1 MRHSRKYHLTLGRAA
16 PTISDMNESFEDV
29 PDFIR
34 VILHLDM
41 DAFFTSV
48 EQVDDPLLQ
57 GKPVVIGQSLRGVA
71 SAASYEARKYGIK
84 SAMPIVQAKQLC
96 PHAVF
101 LPGRMSRYR
110 EVSRQV
116 MDIIRD
122 LCPLVEQASV
132 DEAYADISGTRRL
145 FGPPENLALRL
156 KAEILSATGLT
167 CSVGIAPNKY
177 LAKIASDWNK
187 PAGLTRIRPI
197 DAPAFLQALPLGKI
211 PGVGTHFKEELRRM
225 GVTCVPDVLAR
236 PKAYWAEALG
246 KRGAFLHDRACGID
260 DSPVVPGTDPKSCSA
275 ENTLDKDTLDRALL
289 ERQLLIQAERIGR
302 ELRGIGK
309 KGLTVTLKIK
319 FHDFSAITRSKTLHR
334 PTDITKE
341 IFDAARKLLAAEK
354 LPQPVRLI
362 GTGVSNFRLVQ
373 VELPLMPDAT
383 RKRSRKL
390 DETMDRILDKFG
402 SGSIA
407 RAETAIRDA
416 DTVEDLLSQK
426 NRTLNGQ

>member
-1 MRHSRKYHLTLGRAA
+1 MEIMPPGVTGSER
-16 PTISDMNESFEDV
+16 M
-29 PDFIR
+29 
-34 VILHLDM
+34 ILHLDM

-48 EQVDDPLLQ
+48 EQADDPGLR
-57 GKPVVIGQSLRGVA
+57 GKPVIIGQSLRGVT
-71 SAASYEARKYGIK
+71 SAASYEARKFGVR
-84 SAMPIVQAKQLC
+84 SAMPIMQAKKLC

-116 MDIIRD
+116 MDIIRS

-132 DEAYADISGTRRL
+132 DEAYADISGTRRI
-145 FGPPENLALRL
+145 FGPPENFALSL

-167 CSVGIAPNKY
+167 CSVGIAPNKF

-187 PAGLTRIRPI
+187 PDGLTRIRPA
-197 DAPAFLQALPLGKI
+197 DTTAFLQTLPLGKI
-211 PGVGTHFKEELRRM
+211 PGVGKHFEEDLRRM
-225 GVTCVPDVLAR
+225 GVTTVPHVLAR
-236 PKAYWAEALG
+236 PKAYWAEVLG

-260 DSPVVPGTDPKSCSA
+260 ESPVVPGSDPKSCSA
-275 ENTLDKDTLDRALL
+275 ENTLDKDTLDRSLL

-319 FHDFSAITRSKTLHR
+319 FHDFSSITRSKTLPL
-334 PTDITKE
+334 PTDITTE

-354 LPQPVRLI
+354 LPHPVRLI

-373 VELPLMPDAT
+373 IELPLMPDAA

-402 SGSIA
+402 SGSIL
-407 RAETAIRDA
+407 RAETAIT
-416 DTVEDLLSQK
+416 DTETIEDLLSQK
-426 NRTLNGQ
+426 NRILNGQ

>member
-1 MRHSRKYHLTLGRAA
+1 MDNTTVGA
-16 PTISDMNESFEDV
+16 
-29 PDFIR
+29 PDFER
-34 VILHLDM
+34 TILHLDM

-48 EQVDDPLLQ
+48 EQADDPALR

-71 SAASYEARKYGIK
+71 SAASYEARKFGIR
-84 SAMPIVQAKQLC
+84 SAMPIAQAVKLC

-110 EVSRQV
+110 EVSGRV

-122 LCPLVEQASV
+122 LCPVVEQASV
-132 DEAYADISGTRRL
+132 DEAYADITGTRRI

-167 CSVGIAPNKY
+167 CSVGIAPNKF

-187 PAGLTRIRPI
+187 PDGLTRIRPAE
-197 DAPAFLQALPLGKI
+197 APEFLRTLPLGKI
-211 PGVGTHFKEELRRM
+211 PGVGRRFEEELRRL
-225 GVTCVPDVLAR
+225 GVTAVPHVLAR
-236 PKAYWAEALG
+236 SRACWAESLG
-246 KRGAFLHDRACGID
+246 KRGAFLHDRASGID
-260 DSPVVPGTDPKSCSA
+260 DSPVVPDSAPKSCSA
-275 ENTLDKDTLDRALL
+275 ENTLDRDTLDRSLL
-289 ERQLLIQAERIGR
+289 QRRLLIQAERIGR

-319 FHDFSAITRSKTLHR
+319 FRDFSSITRSRTLPR
-334 PTDITKE
+334 PTDMTAE
-341 IFDAARKLLAAEK
+341 IYDAARELLAAEK

-373 VELPLMPDAT
+373 AELPLMPDPD
-383 RKRSRKL
+383 RKRSRKI
-390 DETMDRILDKFG
+390 DETMDRIRDRFG
-402 SGSIA
+402 SKSIL
-407 RAETAIRDA
+407 RAEAAVGDIDA
-416 DTVEDLLSQK
+416 VEDLLSQK